1 MTCIKSFDLNDS
13 ESRPK
18 LLSSII
24 EAMMSTLLARTR
36 FRVAEL
42 KDERAADVQF
52 SDAAKAAAASN
63 MNNAQRLP

>member
-1 MTCIKSFDLNDS
+1 MTCIKSFDLSDS

-18 LLSSII
+18 LRLSIMG
-24 EAMMSTLLARTR
+24 AMMSTLLARTR

-52 SDAAKAAAASN
+52 SNPAKGAAASN